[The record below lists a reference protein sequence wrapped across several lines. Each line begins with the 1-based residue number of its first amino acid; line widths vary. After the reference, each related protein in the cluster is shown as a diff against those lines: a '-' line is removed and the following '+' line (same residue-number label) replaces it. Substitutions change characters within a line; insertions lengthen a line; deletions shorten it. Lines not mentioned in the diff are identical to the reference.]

1 MLARAMARRQ
11 VLVQLDDRIVD
22 RLDRLTGPMDASRS
36 DLIRRAVNLWLDAL
50 DEAEADVRYA
60 DAYRRIPDDLAEN
73 EAWEALGLETWP
85 GY

>member
-1 MLARAMARRQ
+1 MVVRVARKQ
-11 VLVQLDDRIVD
+11 VLVQLDDRLVE

-60 DAYRRIPDDLAEN
+60 EAYKRIPDDLEEH
-73 EAWEALGLETWP
+73 EAWLPAQLEVWP
-85 GY
+85 EW

>member
-1 MLARAMARRQ
+1 MTRKQ
-11 VLVQLDDRIVD
+11 VLVQLDDGIVS

-60 DAYRRIPDDLAEN
+60 EAYRRIPEDLEDEA
-73 EAWEALGLETWP
+73 AWEALQLETWP
-85 GY
+85 DY

>member
-1 MLARAMARRQ
+1 MLRTVTRKQ

-22 RLDRLTGPMDASRS
+22 RLDRLTGPLDASRS

-60 DAYRRIPDDLAEN
+60 EAYRRIPDDLAEQ
-73 EAWEALGLETWP
+73 EAWLPLQLETWP
-85 GY
+85 EW